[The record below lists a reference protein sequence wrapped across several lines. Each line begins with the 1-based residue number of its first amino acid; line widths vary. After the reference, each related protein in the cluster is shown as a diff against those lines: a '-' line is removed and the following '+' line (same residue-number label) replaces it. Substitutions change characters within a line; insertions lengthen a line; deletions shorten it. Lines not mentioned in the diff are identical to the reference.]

1 MDLITKICV
10 YRDWPWKT
18 KLKKKRIV
26 KLTFRMKI
34 FILTNMVR
42 VSETL
47 LNRAVGML
55 QTGTSQRRT
64 AELLG
69 MSRSQVNRAWIRF
82 QVNDSPSYVYGG
94 GRQRTTQLATD
105 RFLVRRVL
113 RERTVNSTILQRQ
126 LENLN
131 VRISSQTI
139 RNRLREANLAS
150 RRPARHPRWT
160 GAHRQ
165 ARLRFALNHQNWGI
179 NEWSHCLFT
188 DESRFCLFPDDRRVK
203 VWRRRGERFVDYA
216 MVEYVPYGGASLMV
230 WAGISADFRTE
241 LVILDEN
248 MNGNVYLQQILR
260 PIVVPRAQ
268 NVGNNFIY
276 MDDNARPH
284 RARIVN
290 EFFYQNGI
298 NRMWWPALSSDL
310 NPIEQIWD
318 VLQRR
323 ISSRNHHPDTLREL
337 REALVEEWNQIP
349 NEIINNLVQSMP
361 QRCREVITSR
371 GGPTHY

>member
-1 MDLITKICV
+1 
-10 YRDWPWKT
+10 
-18 KLKKKRIV
+18 
-26 KLTFRMKI
+26 
-34 FILTNMVR
+34 
-42 VSETL
+42 
-47 LNRAVGML
+47 
-55 QTGTSQRRT
+55 
-64 AELLG
+64 
-69 MSRSQVNRAWIRF
+69 
-82 QVNDSPSYVYGG
+82 
-94 GRQRTTQLATD
+94 
-105 RFLVRRVL
+105 
-113 RERTVNSTILQRQ
+113 
-126 LENLN
+126 
-131 VRISSQTI
+131 
-139 RNRLREANLAS
+139 
-150 RRPARHPRWT
+150 
-160 GAHRQ
+160 
-165 ARLRFALNHQNWGI
+165 
-179 NEWSHCLFT
+179 
-188 DESRFCLFPDDRRVK
+188 
-203 VWRRRGERFVDYA
+203 